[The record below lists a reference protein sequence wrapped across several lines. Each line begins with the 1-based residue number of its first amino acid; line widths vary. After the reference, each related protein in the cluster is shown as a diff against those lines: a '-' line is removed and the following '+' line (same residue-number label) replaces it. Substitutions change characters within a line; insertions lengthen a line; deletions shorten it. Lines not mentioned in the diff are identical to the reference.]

1 MYRQKFY
8 FIYIDNGLNNTDILM
23 KWGMKRQCKT
33 SSKNF
38 KHNSDAKPQIDKE
51 RENHSLEP
59 QFQNHTPK

>member
-1 MYRQKFY
+1 MK
-8 FIYIDNGLNNTDILM
+8 YICFSLLLIMVLINNTDILM
-23 KWGMKRQCKT
+23 KWGVKRQCKT

-38 KHNSDAKPQIDKE
+38 KHNTDAKPQIDKE